1 MKTNAFLY
9 IALAA
14 ALALTACGGG
24 DDPDEPTPLPPTPTQ
39 PKGKH
44 LTQQCDMPAD
54 ASEITIRLQ
63 GLSSEVSRKS
73 GSASWLTTSLVP
85 DTSGTPEVTVACT
98 QNLTTATRSQEVTF
112 IATNDTLVLNVRQAV
127 YAGGT
132 DVNNPSDT
140 PTDQPAYSRGI

>member
-24 DDPDEPTPLPPTPTQ
+24 DDPDEPTPQPPTPTQ

-73 GSASWLTTSLVP
+73 GSASWLTTTLVP
-85 DTSGTPEVTVACT
+85 YTSGTPEVTVACT

-112 IATNDTLVLNVRQAV
+112 IGQGNRAEIWDSKV
-127 YAGGT
+127 YDELEEG
-132 DVNNPSDT
+132 SLT
-140 PTDQPAYSRGI
+140 PENLTSAMEELGI

>member
-1 MKTNAFLY
+1 
-9 IALAA
+9 
-14 ALALTACGGG
+14 
-24 DDPDEPTPLPPTPTQ
+24 
-39 PKGKH
+39 
-44 LTQQCDMPAD
+44 MPAD

-73 GSASWLTTSLVP
+73 GSASWLTTNLVP
-85 DTSGTPEVTVACT
+85 YTSGTPEVTVACT

-112 IATNDTLVLNVRQAV
+112 IASNDTLVLNVRQAV